1 MRILAWILV
10 LGVITPVAV
19 LAKVDEVKREQV
31 LERGE
36 ERVEARMERQEERQ
50 EKREERKEARG
61 ILREARHAD
70 RLARVAG
77 IMRGMVNKLDNLS
90 QQLSNHVQAV
100 NKRIAA
106 LIDAGHAITVDPELV
121 AYENAVTAV
130 QTHIEDIKEA
140 LAALPDSETPR
151 DQMATIRELV
161 RSLRP
166 ELAQVREAFKA
177 LKDAIKEDIVVT
189 SVSPSPTVTP

>member
-1 MRILAWILV
+1 MRIFVLLLV
-10 LGVITPVAV
+10 LGVAVPVGAF
-19 LAKVDEVKREQV
+19 AKMETDSVRAQV
-31 LERGE
+31 IEDR
-36 ERVEARMERQEERQ
+36 EERQ
-50 EKREERKEARG
+50 EQREELRETRQAARG
-61 ILREARHAD
+61 VLREARHAN

-77 IMRGMVNKLDNLS
+77 IMRGMANKLDNLS

-100 NKRIAA
+100 NRRIAA

-121 AYENAVTAV
+121 AYENAVTTV
-130 QTHIEDIKEA
+130 QAHIEDIKEA

-166 ELAQVREAFKA
+166 ELVQVREAFKA
-177 LKDAIKEDIVVT
+177 LKDAIKEDIATT
-189 SVSPSPTVTP
+189 SVSPSPTATP